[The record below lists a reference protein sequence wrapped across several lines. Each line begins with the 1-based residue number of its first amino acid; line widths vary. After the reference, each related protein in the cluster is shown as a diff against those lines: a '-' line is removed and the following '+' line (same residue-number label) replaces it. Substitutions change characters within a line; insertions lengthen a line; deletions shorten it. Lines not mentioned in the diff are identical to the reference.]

1 MTPTDSPASAVTE
14 KREVA
19 ASKPLESVV
28 LRRTPGTTE
37 FEEFGLLMGDS
48 GLTST
53 WRVLRPDGST
63 AEVKREPGVIAL
75 RHRGVLHAMRVHT
88 DELRSLFASHS
99 DEIVEQL
106 VCDYGPR
113 GVSGTEVIR
122 LLTGIELDRKAVTAA
137 WTRVR
142 NRMIDDEAF
151 TRSGEKF
158 IKVNVSPSDL
168 VIHRWINFLGYPVSI
183 DSDDDGASPSPA
195 QEEVDTSSQQ
205 PEATR
210 LRVANASG
218 RAASTSAPLIVAL
231 AELGTH
237 VQSLDDVLRQLLPIA
252 TYLASTAG
260 LPEPPSGLSQS
271 EARLWRLVRQA
282 TPQLERRREQLQLGK
297 SGVEQVAGAVC
308 DQLRAGD
315 AKFRSKHAASAWAV
329 LDGLLLSETTRIPLI
344 VVVKVIAGTAGLA
357 RPAPYSGVLV
367 ELTALVASSFDG
379 AKSHRAIEDFVNSD
393 VAAQFAT
400 ALADLP
406 LTGGPRAR
414 IISAI
419 HAHRADVLVAESWWC
434 GFGSRELSDVLD
446 GALRSVVTSEPV
458 LTAIA
463 LPRARELARTC
474 KSRRQ
479 LGVLLG
485 LPGEVARLLDAAELT
500 RAFES
505 VARRDALATQW
516 VRDLRSTQTLD
527 ALRDDNKSLV
537 AELAKTAGEIDR
549 LTGELAGLT
558 AQREELLASARAS
571 RLADA
576 AQSEEH
582 DRRVRLKTLRSLA
595 ELAAAVATSP
605 ATPDIALSQRI
616 ATILNSENLAQSG
629 TVNEAV
635 PYDPAIHDAQGQLLE
650 IGQSVTVV
658 CPGYNLREGA
668 RTRPLLKARVTG

>member
-1 MTPTDSPASAVTE
+1 
-14 KREVA
+14 
-19 ASKPLESVV
+19 
-28 LRRTPGTTE
+28 
-37 FEEFGLLMGDS
+37 
-48 GLTST
+48 
-53 WRVLRPDGST
+53 
-63 AEVKREPGVIAL
+63 
-75 RHRGVLHAMRVHT
+75 MRVHT
-88 DELRSLFASHS
+88 DELRSLFADHS

-106 VCDYGPR
+106 VCDYGSR
-113 GVSGTEVIR
+113 GVTGTEVIR
-122 LLTGIELDRKAVTAA
+122 LFTGIELDRKAVTAA
-137 WTRVR
+137 WARVR

-168 VIHRWINFLGYPVSI
+168 VIHHWINFLGYPVNV

-195 QEEVDTSSQQ
+195 QEDEDTSPQQ
-205 PEATR
+205 VDATK
-210 LRVANASG
+210 LRVASASGG
-218 RAASTSAPLIVAL
+218 RAASKSAPLIVAL

-237 VQSLDDVLRQLLPIA
+237 VRSLDDVSRQLLPIS
-252 TYLASTAG
+252 THLASTAG

-282 TPQLERRREQLQLGK
+282 TPQLERRREPLQLGK
-297 SGVEQVAGAVC
+297 SGVEQVVGAVC

-329 LDGLLLSETTRIPLI
+329 LDGLLLSETPRIPLI
-344 VVVKVIAGTAGLA
+344 VVVKAIAGTAGLA
-357 RPAPYSGVLV
+357 RAAPYSAVLV
-367 ELTALVASSFDG
+367 ELTALAARSLDG
-379 AKSHRAIEDFVNSD
+379 AKSYRAIEDLVGSD
-393 VAAQFAT
+393 DAAQFAT

-419 HAHRADVLVAESWWC
+419 HAHRPDILVADSWWR
-434 GFGSRELSDVLD
+434 GFGSRELPDVLD

-474 KSRRQ
+474 QSRRQ

-500 RAFES
+500 QAFES
-505 VARRDALATQW
+505 VARQDALATQW
-516 VRDLRSTQTLD
+516 VRDLRSTQALD
-527 ALRDDNKSLV
+527 ALRVDNESLV
-537 AELAKTAGEIDR
+537 AELAKRTGEIDR

-605 ATPDIALSQRI
+605 TAPDIALSQRI

-629 TVNEAV
+629 TVDEAV
-635 PYDPAIHDAQGQLLE
+635 AYDPAIHDAQGQLLD

-658 CPGYNLREGA
+658 CPGYNLRDGG